1 MDMKCTAATRG
12 IKAFAAAGPTRGLM
26 WRPAILAASALAIVP
41 AAAQV
46 PGLGQDGLAASSS
59 PFQVDPLGLGSAVPS
74 SPSRAD
80 VRVGGFLDD
89 SLAGLGP
96 TPSST
101 DPRPAYQLQPS
112 LTTRVLATDNYRLAS
127 RDTKG
132 EVTTSL
138 IPSLT
143 GTADTARIQ
152 GRFNYTPSLNFYA
165 NGTQS
170 TRLDHRFLGT
180 GTVTLIPGSFFV
192 DVRANGSLSPIAQG
206 LNDVT
211 TVTQPR
217 EGLSRNYS
225 ASVSPYYLQRFG
237 TLATAIV
244 GYSGQ
249 YSVRQSS
256 TLRLNNTSG
265 PIVAGSDDLLTHT
278 GYAAL
283 RTGEEFGRLIAE
295 ARVRGTAFTGG
306 SSVTNGAHRYLGLV
320 ETRYAFTRTLS
331 GIAEVG
337 YENQRFGGT
346 RPFRVDG
353 PVWGVGF
360 KLEPGPNTT
369 ITVRYRRR
377 DGYDSPTLDARV
389 GLGPRLVFFGRY
401 LDQVTTSLRQT
412 SDLLNSVTLD
422 ELGNPVDSRTGAPTP
437 ELSGSG
443 ILSPQNGLYR
453 SRRGSASLTQFF
465 AVDSVTLQYSHDQRS
480 PLSVAQGQ
488 VAFSQNSDSVTAI
501 WQRPLSLAT
510 RLNASVGY
518 SWNRSGTFGSRSE
531 TLNGRVGLTHQ
542 LSRQFFISLQYQ
554 FTQRSSSVAG
564 SAGILAPTNATQNTA
579 IASLTARF

>member
-1 MDMKCTAATRG
+1 
-12 IKAFAAAGPTRGLM
+12 M
-26 WRPAILAASALAIVP
+26 WRPAILAASALAVAP

-46 PGLGQDGLAASSS
+46 PGLGQAGLAASSS
-59 PFQVDPLGLGSAVPS
+59 PFQVDPLGIGSAVPS
-74 SPSRAD
+74 SAVRSD

-89 SLAGLGP
+89 SLSGLGP
-96 TPSST
+96 RPAST
-101 DPRPAYQLQPS
+101 DPRPAYEFIPS
-112 LTTRVLATDNYRLAS
+112 LTTRVVATDNFRFAA

-143 GTADTARIQ
+143 GIADTARVQ
-152 GRFNYTPSLNFYA
+152 GRFNYSPSLNFYA

-170 TRLDHRFLGT
+170 TRLDHRFLGV
-180 GTVTLIPGSFFV
+180 GTITLIPGSFFV
-192 DVRANGSLSPIAQG
+192 DVRANGSLSPINQG
-206 LNDVT
+206 LTDVNT
-211 TVTQPR
+211 ISQPR
-217 EGLSRNYS
+217 QNLSQNYS

-244 GYSGQ
+244 GYSMQ

-265 PIVAGSDDLLTHT
+265 PIVAAPDDLVSHT
-278 GYAAL
+278 GYAAV

-306 SSVTNGAHRYLGLV
+306 GPVTDGAHRYLGLI
-320 ETRYAFTRTLS
+320 EARYAITRMVS
-331 GIAEVG
+331 AVGEVG

-353 PVWGVGF
+353 PVWGVGVR
-360 KLEPGPNTT
+360 LEPGPNTT

-377 DGYDSPTLDARV
+377 DGFDSPTVDARV
-389 GLGPRLVFFGRY
+389 GLGPRLVFFARY

-422 ELGNPVDSRTGAPTP
+422 ELGNPVDSRTGAPAP
-437 ELSGSG
+437 ELSGTG
-443 ILSPQNGLYR
+443 LSTPQNGLFR
-453 SRRGSASLTQFF
+453 SRTGTASLTQFF
-465 AVDSVTLQYSHDQRS
+465 ALDSVTLQYAHSQRT
-480 PLSVAQGQ
+480 PLSVAPGQ
-488 VAFSQNSDSVTAI
+488 LAFSQETDSVTAI
-501 WQRPLSLAT
+501 WQRPLSLVT
-510 RLNASVGY
+510 RFNGSVGY
-518 SWNRSGTFGSRSE
+518 SWNRFGTFGSRSE
-531 TLNGRVGLTHQ
+531 TLNGRLGLTHQ
-542 LSRQFFISLQYQ
+542 LSRQFILSLQYQ
-554 FTQRSSSVAG
+554 FSQRSSSVAG
-564 SAGILAPTNATQNTA
+564 SAGVLAPTNATQNTL